1 MVRYLSKQRKLYVL
15 SLTHRLNS
23 CNNNF
28 GFASAFLPNPRSQ
41 PQPVKVEGFAPLSDS
56 VVLVCAVLA
65 SLASGVL
72 VAYGLC
78 VAMFAAFRIHAAQV
92 TTQSKTRVT
101 EPAQIVEG

>member
-1 MVRYLSKQRKLYVL
+1 
-15 SLTHRLNS
+15 
-23 CNNNF
+23 
-28 GFASAFLPNPRSQ
+28 
-41 PQPVKVEGFAPLSDS
+41 LSDS

-78 VAMFAAFRIHAAQV
+78 VTMFGIFRMHAAQV
-92 TTQSKTRVT
+92 TTQSKARVA

>member
-1 MVRYLSKQRKLYVL
+1 M
-15 SLTHRLNS
+15 
-23 CNNNF
+23 
-28 GFASAFLPNPRSQ
+28 
-41 PQPVKVEGFAPLSDS
+41 SDS

-78 VAMFAAFRIHAAQV
+78 VAMFGIFRIHAAQV
-92 TTQSKTRVT
+92 TSQSKARVA

>member
-1 MVRYLSKQRKLYVL
+1 
-15 SLTHRLNS
+15 
-23 CNNNF
+23 
-28 GFASAFLPNPRSQ
+28 
-41 PQPVKVEGFAPLSDS
+41 LSDS

-78 VAMFAAFRIHAAQV
+78 V
-92 TTQSKTRVT
+92 TTQSKARVA